1 MAKQHS
7 DKTLEK
13 LIDYLTSDE
22 GTVDLTFQEEDLLKK
37 VEMAH
42 TLFQAHEFPTW
53 KINKMLCRHFDCS
66 QQTAHMVMHSAQV
79 IFGSRSIYNRRYMA
93 ALHLDEII
101 ADITKARNAGDT
113 ELLIKLHAIKNK
125 IIELLP
131 ADAPVRDITP
141 AIINFNIYKSDAPP
155 MRISVS
161 EALAKAQQLLFPA
174 KLEIPVTDA
183 D

>member
-1 MAKQHS
+1 MAKQHA

-13 LIDYLTSDE
+13 LIDYLTADE
-22 GTVDLTFQEEDLLKK
+22 GTVYLTDQEETLLKM

-53 KINKMLCRHFDCS
+53 KINRMLCRHFDCS
-66 QQTAHMVMHSAQV
+66 SQTAHMVMHDAQV

-101 ADITKARNAGDT
+101 ADMTKARNTGDAD
-113 ELLIKLHAIKNK
+113 LLMKLHAIKNK

-141 AIINFNIYKSDAPP
+141 AVINFNIFKSEAPP
-155 MRISVS
+155 ARLTVA
-161 EALAKAQQLLFPA
+161 EAMTKAQELLNPSMIV
-174 KLEIPVTDA
+174 IPVQNA